1 MKMCKPFLFLFFCL
15 SLFAQKKN
23 NISEFDRII
32 SKHNFSAS
40 IVGVEIFNLT
50 DSQEV
55 FSKNNKILMRPAS
68 NIKILT
74 TAAGLL
80 FLGADYNFE
89 TSLFYDGQI
98 ADSILIGNIYF
109 KGGFDPSFNLS
120 NLDSL
125 TSLLKISGIKKIKG
139 NIYADISAMDSL
151 YWGNGW
157 MWDDQP
163 SVNDPCLTPLC
174 INRNCVKVY
183 YSPGKTGGKVNIKII
198 PDTDNFEIF
207 NLSVTT
213 DTGKNDLSISRDW
226 LNHSDKIIIKGNL
239 RKNSSPD
246 SVEFNIAD
254 VNRYFM
260 LLAEISLKKNGIV
273 FSGNKDTLT
282 TPIEAGLVGK
292 TAKKFSSI
300 IGKMN
305 KQSDNLY
312 AEMILRALG
321 LKYYGAPSSAAK
333 GLKMID
339 SLIFITGKNP
349 KNYRIADGSGLSHYN
364 LITNELIISIL
375 KYFYYK
381 NPGLYQDFVKSL
393 AVSGIDGTIKN
404 RLGTD
409 SLKGKVFAKT
419 GAISAASTI
428 SGIVK
433 TNNGKE
439 LAFSIF
445 VNNYVGGAGRARA
458 FQDELLEYLVLNY

>member
-1 MKMCKPFLFLFFCL
+1 MKICKLLLFFICCISL
-15 SLFAQKKN
+15 SAQKKS

-80 FLGADYNFE
+80 FLGADYDFE

-98 ADSILIGNIYF
+98 TDSILIGNVYF

-174 INRNCVKVY
+174 INRNSVRVN
-183 YSPGKTGGKVNIKII
+183 YSPEKTGDKVNVKIV
-198 PDTDNFEIF
+198 PDTDYFEIS
-207 NLSVTT
+207 NQSVTT
-213 DTGKNDLSISRDW
+213 NTGKSDLLISRDW
-226 LNHSDKIIIKGNL
+226 LNHSDKIIVKGNL
-239 RKNSSPD
+239 RRNSGSD
-246 SVEFNIAD
+246 SVEFNVTD
-254 VNRYFM
+254 MNGYF
-260 LLAEISLKKNGIV
+260 LSLAEISLKKNGIV

-300 IGKMN
+300 IGRMN

-312 AEMILRALG
+312 AEMTLRALG
-321 LKYYGAPSSAAK
+321 LKYYGAPSSAEK

-339 SLIFITGKNP
+339 SLIFLTGKNP

-364 LITNELIISIL
+364 LITNELIVSIL

-381 NPGLYQDFVKSL
+381 NPDLYQEFIKSF
-393 AVSGIDGTIKN
+393 AVSGTDGTIKN
-404 RLGTD
+404 RLR
-409 SLKGKVFAKT
+409 SELLKGKVFAKT
-419 GAISAASTI
+419 GAISAVSTI

-433 TNNGKE
+433 TKRGKE

-458 FQDELLEYLVLNY
+458 FQDELLEYLIINY